1 MMMRGEVCGVRMQ
14 MQAERRPC
22 MRAVARGY
30 AGFRFFCTY
39 MFCYR
44 AYLPGVKRMRLLL
57 H

>member
-1 MMMRGEVCGVRMQ
+1 
-14 MQAERRPC
+14 